1 MKSPSA
7 TKIDVNL
14 EATFAEADEVIAQS
28 QRLTDQVRVTATE
41 AALETDIFA
50 KPKAFAQPDPD
61 PETAPPKRRWHT
73 HSSKVE

>member
-7 TKIDVNL
+7 TKLDVNL

-28 QRLTDQVRVTATE
+28 QRLTDQVRFTATE

-50 KPKAFAQPDPD
+50 KPKTFTQPELDPQ
-61 PETAPPKRRWHT
+61 TAPPKRR
-73 HSSKVE
+73 